1 MTARRRR
8 SFSRE
13 AEQVYAECESN
24 TAGPLTPIHL
34 VEHPA
39 GSPMRRGGGLA
50 VRALC
55 GRDLEGWHTGATY
68 TAAQAHNF
76 QQLHEAGTPGGLCA
90 QCVAALG
97 SPAVATAVERHPGI
111 GPASGSAL

>member
-1 MTARRRR
+1 MTAHRSR

-13 AEQVYAECESN
+13 TEQVYAECESN
-24 TAGPLTPIHL
+24 TAGPLTPTHL

-68 TAAQAHNF
+68 TATQAHNF
-76 QQLHEAGTPGGLCA
+76 HQLHEAGTPGGLCA
-90 QCVAALG
+90 RCVAALG
-97 SPAVATAVERHPGI
+97 SPAVATAVEGRSGN
-111 GPASGSAL
+111 GPASGRAL